1 MTDAA
6 ATRDPSAVATP
17 ANAVTVVRILISPLL
32 FILILRE
39 NPSWAAF
46 TLGFVLAVTDVLDGW
61 LARRDGPTRSGAFL
75 DPLADK
81 VVVLGS
87 LYSFAAIGRFHWLPV
102 VLITVR
108 EMGISVYRS
117 YWGRR
122 GLAIPARQAAK
133 WKTLIQGAALLLA
146 ALPLIPE
153 GGYWVADAFLWVGV
167 VLTVVTGA
175 LYVLDGSRA
184 LSISG
189 LRD

>member
-1 MTDAA
+1 MTEAA
-6 ATRDPSAVATP
+6 ATHDPSAVATP

-87 LYSFAAIGRFHWLPV
+87 LYSFTAIGRFHWLPV

-108 EMGISVYRS
+108 EMSISVYRS

-167 VLTVVTGA
+167 VLTVGTGA

-184 LSISG
+184 LSTSG

>member
-1 MTDAA
+1 MTGASAA
-6 ATRDPSAVATP
+6 HDPSAVATP
-17 ANAVTVVRILISPLL
+17 ANAVTIGRILVSPLL
-32 FILILRE
+32 FVLILRE

-46 TLGFVLAVTDVLDGW
+46 SLGFVLAVTDVLDGW

-81 VVVLGS
+81 IVVLGG
-87 LYSFAAIGRFHWLPV
+87 LYSFAAVGRFPWIPV
-102 VLITVR
+102 VLITIR
-108 EMGISVYRS
+108 EMGISLYRS

-122 GLAIPARQAAK
+122 SLAIPARQAAK

-153 GGYWVADAFLWVGV
+153 GGYWVADAFLWVAV
-167 VLTVVTGA
+167 VLTLATGA

-184 LSISG
+184 LSSSG